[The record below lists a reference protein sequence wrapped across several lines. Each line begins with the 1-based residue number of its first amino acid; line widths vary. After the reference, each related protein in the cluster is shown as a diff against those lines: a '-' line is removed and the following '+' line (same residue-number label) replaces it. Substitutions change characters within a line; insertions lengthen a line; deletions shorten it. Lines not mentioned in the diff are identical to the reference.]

1 MNGVIVQS
9 QDAVTLVGGG
19 RVTRR
24 DLAFA
29 MARAP
34 VVVAADGGADRV
46 LAAGVMPG
54 AVIGDFDSISGSARA
69 AIAPERQF
77 VIAEQETTDFDKAL
91 RSVAAPFVLAL
102 GVTAGRVDHELAVLN
117 ALVRHRGCPC
127 LVISGADVVFAVPV
141 GVNLQMKAGDRLSL
155 FPMGPVQGTA
165 RGLRWPIDGL
175 QFAPGGVIGTSNEVT
190 QTDVEL
196 RFDQPGML
204 VIVPRARLDAAI
216 RALVPARQ
224 FVKAGVRGR

>member
-19 RVTRR
+19 PVTRR

-46 LAAGVMPG
+46 LAAGVMPA
-54 AVIGDFDSISGSARA
+54 AVIGDFDSISDAARA
-69 AIAPERQF
+69 TIPPERLF

-91 RSVAAPFVLAL
+91 RSVDAPFVLAL
-102 GVTAGRVDHELAVLN
+102 GVTGARVDHGLAVLN
-117 ALVRHRGCPC
+117 ALVRHRGAPC
-127 LVISGADVVFAVPV
+127 LVISSTDVVFAVPI
-141 GVNLQMKAGDRLSL
+141 GVRLKMKIGDRLSL
-155 FPMGPVQGTA
+155 FPMAPVQGTA

-175 QFAPGGVIGTSNEVT
+175 RFSPGGVIGTSNEVT
-190 QTDVEL
+190 EAEVHL

-204 VIVPRARLDAAI
+204 VIVQRARLDRVI
-216 RALVPARQ
+216 RAMVP
-224 FVKAGVRGR
+224 G